1 MHSKNGSVAQ
11 LNRASDYGSEGYRF
25 ESCRSHKKSFEQNC
39 LKDFSFKSILFC
51 KELSYITAILKA
63 FHNLLKQMSI
73 NDTIYYNKLRTL
85 ATIAVI
91 TIHASS
97 TLFYHRPIGSESW
110 WIATFFDT
118 IARFGVPIFLM
129 ISGALLLPKKE
140 DMKSFYSKRL
150 HRILIPF
157 LLWLTIYY
165 FHNLPVN
172 ISLSE
177 KFYRLLNG
185 ICSGSSY
192 HLWYIYMLVGIYL
205 AIPAVRIW
213 VQNISTQ
220 SIRIILLFWGILLLL
235 RLTDETGKLVK
246 SLNIEFFYYLGYP
259 IAGYYLSILKFHKPH
274 QTIRRFSIAAII
286 IGILLTLSGTYILS
300 LYKGKT
306 DELFF
311 NCLSPTVA
319 LMSSGIFLLFKHI
332 EFKKEKVPGKWICT
346 YSYGIYLCHVYV
358 LEQLKS
364 VYWIKYT
371 YYIHP
376 TIGIPAL
383 VISCLLLSLLLT
395 MTIHKIPRIGKYI
408 SG

>member
-1 MHSKNGSVAQ
+1 M
-11 LNRASDYGSEGYRF
+11 
-25 ESCRSHKKSFEQNC
+25 
-39 LKDFSFKSILFC
+39 
-51 KELSYITAILKA
+51 
-63 FHNLLKQMSI
+63 
-73 NDTIYYNKLRTL
+73 
-85 ATIAVI
+85 
-91 TIHASS
+91 
-97 TLFYHRPIGSESW
+97 
-110 WIATFFDT
+110 
-118 IARFGVPIFLM
+118 
-129 ISGALLLPKKE
+129 
-140 DMKSFYSKRL
+140 
-150 HRILIPF
+150 
-157 LLWLTIYY
+157 
-165 FHNLPVN
+165 
-172 ISLSE
+172 
-177 KFYRLLNG
+177 
-185 ICSGSSY
+185 
-192 HLWYIYMLVGIYL
+192 
-205 AIPAVRIW
+205 
-213 VQNISTQ
+213 
-220 SIRIILLFWGILLLL
+220 
-235 RLTDETGKLVK
+235 
-246 SLNIEFFYYLGYP
+246 GYP

>member
-1 MHSKNGSVAQ
+1 
-11 LNRASDYGSEGYRF
+11 
-25 ESCRSHKKSFEQNC
+25 
-39 LKDFSFKSILFC
+39 
-51 KELSYITAILKA
+51 
-63 FHNLLKQMSI
+63 
-73 NDTIYYNKLRTL
+73 
-85 ATIAVI
+85 
-91 TIHASS
+91 
-97 TLFYHRPIGSESW
+97 
-110 WIATFFDT
+110 
-118 IARFGVPIFLM
+118 
-129 ISGALLLPKKE
+129 
-140 DMKSFYSKRL
+140 MKSFYSKRL

-259 IAGYYLSILKFHKPH
+259 IAGYYLSILKLHKPH

-286 IGILLTLSGTYILS
+286 IGILLTLSGT
-300 LYKGKT
+300 
-306 DELFF
+306 
-311 NCLSPTVA
+311 
-319 LMSSGIFLLFKHI
+319 
-332 EFKKEKVPGKWICT
+332 
-346 YSYGIYLCHVYV
+346 
-358 LEQLKS
+358 
-364 VYWIKYT
+364 
-371 YYIHP
+371 
-376 TIGIPAL
+376 
-383 VISCLLLSLLLT
+383 
-395 MTIHKIPRIGKYI
+395 
-408 SG
+408 